1 MALGALSLPAI
12 EPAFNN
18 EGTAMVPV
26 TANRNVDQKLGTIE
40 IKSPM
45 DQVTEFFAGIDKSLI
60 RLVEF
65 AKRSF
70 GLEEKEAQ
78 RDQLRRQDTDV
89 AGDEKEDKN
98 IIDTLKEQFST
109 FKEGFDK
116 ISIGEKLQAALLVG
130 ALALFVKAQ
139 DVLIPIV
146 TAIVKA
152 FNFVAENVFGHTDS
166 PKANTLLSLL
176 GVFAAFKFLPLKK
189 AAILA
194 GSGIA
199 SATKAIS
206 SQVFRGGKGSLKN
219 IFAGINKAGA
229 LAFEGAKGALKI
241 IEGGFQ
247 GLFNGIGKTFGLIR
261 KGLVAMRAG
270 SLAMLGPLLPAV
282 AIAAAIGAVLYS
294 LKSSIEVFKTSLE
307 EGDSAMTAVGK
318 AILDFTATLVTL
330 PLTLAKKLIGFFAGM
345 LGFDGMK
352 EKLDNF
358 SFKDLFIDIISG
370 FVNKVKDFFAAIFEF
385 DIKGIIDKIGNIGA
399 RITNTLKAIAKGSVA
414 MVAAAVPGG
423 ESPTEAFS
431 RVYNEVL
438 NEGEGAI
445 KNEATDVTTLVDSGA
460 LAAAKEAMTTNEAYN
475 TNNNVVNNTT
485 NIMKEKI
492 IELMKQEIEKQ
503 KIIQEKNKAPI
514 TIANTKGGDVINQ
527 SSNTYQSGEP
537 NSDHTETTQKILT
550 TALA

>member
-12 EPAFNN
+12 EPAFNS

-60 RLVEF
+60 NLVHF
-65 AKRSF
+65 AKKSF

-78 RDQLRRQDTDV
+78 RDRLKRTDTDT
-89 AGDEKEDKN
+89 AEGKDKS
-98 IIDTLKEQFST
+98 IIDTLNEKFAT
-109 FKEGFDK
+109 FKEGYDR
-116 ISIGEKLQAALLVG
+116 ITIGEKLQAALLVG

-139 DVLIPIV
+139 DALVPIV

-176 GVFAAFKFLPLKK
+176 GVFTAFKFLPLKK

-219 IFAGINKAGA
+219 IFEGINKAGA
-229 LAFEGAKGALKI
+229 LALKGAKGALGI

-247 GLFNGIGKTFGLIR
+247 GLFNGIGKVFKAMRVGLI
-261 KGLVAMRAG
+261 AMRA
-270 SLAMLGPLLPAV
+270 SMLPMLAPLAPV
-282 AIAAAIGAVLYS
+282 IAIAAAIAAVLYS
-294 LKSSIEVFKTSLE
+294 LKSSIEVFKTSLD
-307 EGDSAMTAVGK
+307 EGDSMMTAVGK

-330 PLTLAKKLIGFFAGM
+330 PITLVKSLIGYIAGL
-345 LGFDGMK
+345 LGFDGFK
-352 EKLDNF
+352 AKLDEF
-358 SFKDLFIDIISG
+358 SFKDLFINIITG
-370 FVNKVKDFFAAIFEF
+370 FVNKVKDFFSAIFDF
-385 DIKGIIDKIGNIGA
+385 DFKSILEKIGNMGQ
-399 RITNTLKAIAKGSVA
+399 RIANTLKAIAKGSVA
-414 MVAAAVPGG
+414 MIAAAVPGG

-438 NEGEGAI
+438 NEGEGTI
-445 KNEATDVTTLVDSGA
+445 KNEATDATTLVEDGA
-460 LAAAKEAMTTNEAYN
+460 MATAKAAMTTNEAYN

-492 IELMKQEIEKQ
+492 IELMKQEIEKMQIQ
-503 KIIQEKNKAPI
+503 KETDKAPI

-550 TALA
+550 TAIA

>member
-70 GLEEKEAQ
+70 GLEEKQAQ

-109 FKEGFDK
+109 FKEGFDRV
-116 ISIGEKLQAALLVG
+116 SIGEKLQAALLVG

-152 FNFVAENVFGHTDS
+152 FNFVAENVFGDTEN
-166 PKANTLLSLL
+166 PKTNTLLSLL
-176 GVFAAFKFLPLKK
+176 GIFAAFKFAPLVG
-189 AAILA
+189 AALTASKGILA
-194 GSGIA
+194 
-199 SATKAIS
+199 ATESLGKS
-206 SQVFRGGKGSLKN
+206 VFHVGKGSLKFV
-219 IFAGINKAGA
+219 FAGINKAGA

-399 RITNTLKAIAKGSVA
+399 RIANTLKAIAKGSVA

-492 IELMKQEIEKQ
+492 IELMKQEIEKMQIQ
-503 KIIQEKNKAPI
+503 KETDKAPI

>member
-70 GLEEKEAQ
+70 GLEEKQAQ

-109 FKEGFDK
+109 FKEGFDR

-152 FNFVAENVFGHTDS
+152 FNFVAENVFGDTEN
-166 PKANTLLSLL
+166 PKTNTLLSLL
-176 GVFAAFKFLPLKK
+176 GIFAAFKFAPLVG
-189 AAILA
+189 AALTASKGILA
-194 GSGIA
+194 
-199 SATKAIS
+199 ATESLGKS
-206 SQVFRGGKGSLKN
+206 VFHVGKGSLK
-219 IFAGINKAGA
+219 FVFEGINKAGA
-229 LAFEGAKGALKI
+229 LAFKGAKGALGI

-247 GLFNGIGKTFGLIR
+247 GLFNGIGKVFKAMRVGLI
-261 KGLVAMRAG
+261 AMRA
-270 SLAMLGPLLPAV
+270 SMLPMLAPLAPAI
-282 AIAAAIGAVLYS
+282 AIAAAIAAVLYS
-294 LKSSIEVFKTSLE
+294 LKSSIEVFKTSLD

-330 PLTLAKKLIGFFAGM
+330 PLTLAKKLLSFFAGM
-345 LGFDGMK
+345 LGFSGMK

-358 SFKDLFIDIISG
+358 SFKDLFINIITG
-370 FVNKVKDFFAAIFEF
+370 FVNKVKDFFSAIFDF
-385 DIKGIIDKIGNIGA
+385 DFKSILEKIGNMGQ
-399 RITNTLKAIAKGSVA
+399 RIANTLKAIAKGSVA
-414 MVAAAVPGG
+414 MIAAAVPGG

-438 NEGEGAI
+438 NEGEGTI
-445 KNEATDVTTLVDSGA
+445 KNEATDATTLVEDGA
-460 LAAAKEAMTTNEAYN
+460 MAAAKQAMTTNEAYN
-475 TNNNVVNNTT
+475 TTNNTVNNTT

-503 KIIQEKNKAPI
+503 KIIQETNKAPI

-550 TALA
+550 TAIA

>member
-12 EPAFNN
+12 EPAFNS

-70 GLEEKEAQ
+70 GLEEKQAQ

-176 GVFAAFKFLPLKK
+176 GVFTAFKFLPLKK

-247 GLFNGIGKTFGLIR
+247 GLFNGIGKTFGLLR

-358 SFKDLFIDIISG
+358 SFKDLFINIITG
-370 FVNKVKDFFAAIFEF
+370 FVNKVKDFFSAIFDF
-385 DIKGIIDKIGNIGA
+385 DFKSILEKIGNMGQ
-399 RITNTLKAIAKGSVA
+399 RIANTLKAIAKGSVA
-414 MVAAAVPGG
+414 MIAAAVPGG

-492 IELMKQEIEKQ
+492 IELMKQEIEKMQIQ
-503 KIIQEKNKAPI
+503 KETDKAPI

>member
-12 EPAFNN
+12 EPAFNS

-70 GLEEKEAQ
+70 GLEEKQAQ

-89 AGDEKEDKN
+89 PGDEKEDKN

-152 FNFVAENVFGHTDS
+152 FNFVAENVFGDTEN
-166 PKANTLLSLL
+166 PKTNTLLSLL
-176 GVFAAFKFLPLKK
+176 GIFAAFKFAPLVG
-189 AAILA
+189 AALTASKGIL
-194 GSGIA
+194 
-199 SATKAIS
+199 SATKSIGSA
-206 SQVFRGGKGSLKN
+206 VFGVGKGSLK
-219 IFAGINKAGA
+219 FVFEGINKAGA
-229 LAFEGAKGALKI
+229 LAFQGAKGALKL

-294 LKSSIEVFKTSLE
+294 LKSSIEVFKTSLD

-330 PLTLAKKLIGFFAGM
+330 PLTLAKKLLSFFAGM
-345 LGFDGMK
+345 LGFSGMK

-358 SFKDLFIDIISG
+358 SFKDLFINIITG
-370 FVNKVKDFFAAIFEF
+370 FVNKVKDFFGAIFDF
-385 DIKGIIDKIGNIGA
+385 DFKSILEKIGNMGQ
-399 RITNTLKAIAKGSVA
+399 RIATTLKGIAKGSVA
-414 MVAAAVPGG
+414 MIAAAVPGG

-445 KNEATDVTTLVDSGA
+445 KNETGNIDSLVDSGA
-460 LAAAKEAMTTNEAYN
+460 MAAAKQAMTTNEAYN
-475 TNNNVVNNTT
+475 TTNNTVNNTT

-503 KIIQEKNKAPI
+503 KIIQETNKAPI

-550 TALA
+550 TAIA

>member
-78 RDQLRRQDTDV
+78 RDQLRRQDTDDP
-89 AGDEKEDKN
+89 GDEKEDKN

-152 FNFVAENVFGHTDS
+152 FNFVAENVFGDTEN
-166 PKANTLLSLL
+166 PKTNTLLSLL
-176 GVFAAFKFLPLKK
+176 GIFAAFKFAPLVG
-189 AAILA
+189 AALTASKGIL
-194 GSGIA
+194 
-199 SATKAIS
+199 SATKSIGSA
-206 SQVFRGGKGSLKN
+206 VFGVGKGSLK
-219 IFAGINKAGA
+219 FVFEGINKAGA
-229 LAFEGAKGALKI
+229 LAFQGAKGALKL

-282 AIAAAIGAVLYS
+282 AIAAAIAAVLYS
-294 LKSSIEVFKTSLE
+294 LKSSIEVFKTSLD

-330 PLTLAKKLIGFFAGM
+330 PLTLAKKLLSFFAGM
-345 LGFDGMK
+345 LGFSGMK

-358 SFKDLFIDIISG
+358 SFKDLFINIITG
-370 FVNKVKDFFAAIFEF
+370 FVNKVKDFFGAIFDF
-385 DIKGIIDKIGNIGA
+385 DFKSILEKIGNMGQ
-399 RITNTLKAIAKGSVA
+399 RIATTLKGIAKGSVA
-414 MVAAAVPGG
+414 MIAAAVPGG

-445 KNEATDVTTLVDSGA
+445 KNETGNIDSLVDSGA
-460 LAAAKEAMTTNEAYN
+460 MAAAKQAMTTNEAYN
-475 TNNNVVNNTT
+475 TTNNTVNNTT

-503 KIIQEKNKAPI
+503 KIIQETNKAPI

-550 TALA
+550 TAIA

>member
-12 EPAFNN
+12 EPAFNS

-70 GLEEKEAQ
+70 GLEEKQAQ

-89 AGDEKEDKN
+89 PGDEKEDKN

-152 FNFVAENVFGHTDS
+152 FNFVAENVFGDTEN
-166 PKANTLLSLL
+166 PKTNTLLSLL
-176 GVFAAFKFLPLKK
+176 GIFAAFKFAPLVG
-189 AAILA
+189 AALTASKGIL
-194 GSGIA
+194 
-199 SATKAIS
+199 SATKSIGSA
-206 SQVFRGGKGSLKN
+206 VFGVGKGSLK
-219 IFAGINKAGA
+219 FVFEGINKAGA
-229 LAFEGAKGALKI
+229 LAFQGAKGALKL

-370 FVNKVKDFFAAIFEF
+370 FVNKVKDFFSAIFEF

-399 RITNTLKAIAKGSVA
+399 RIANTLKAIAKGSVA

-438 NEGEGAI
+438 NEGEGTI

-492 IELMKQEIEKQ
+492 IELMKQEIEKMQIQ
-503 KIIQEKNKAPI
+503 KETDKAPI

-550 TALA
+550 TAIA